1 MTNLKKKMASALA
14 VLTLFTYAS
23 ATCMTASASNFIGD
37 VNNDNKI
44 NNNDTL
50 LLQSYVTKHGVSIN
64 SNNADVNGDGDIN
77 IADVVSLMQTVK
89 KGFIADATPIT
100 GIGRLQK
107 GKWYS
112 SPNDKYFVT
121 FQGSDGNL
129 VIYRKDSSTKRT
141 PCWSS
146 GTNGCD
152 ADFCQLQDDGN
163 FVIYDKYSRPVWTVD
178 SYKSPAGLF
187 INNNG
192 ELFVY
197 SYKDYCKVW
206 SSVNSHGKRI
216 YQPPI
221 KPVHKCSKYQ
231 CYCKDNKWFYG
242 CPECDSRDHE
252 VSFLEYAERTV
263 PNQNRTY
270 EAALTRYLEL
280 LGCDSSKVKAA
291 VNAYSSMYGLKETQR
306 SSIRENMAILD
317 DVDTAFL
324 PDCKGKDIIEKYQNN
339 KDKVDAIVSVYDLF
353 NNSNK
358 KTVDIN
364 TFNKTIDTLKTFVGL
379 FPLGDETYGNLLE
392 GMKKPAKE
400 AIMAGLKH
408 NCYTYLNGLPTTW
421 TESSDKPG
429 SYDFWESGVT
439 AKDLENEKEF
449 DFDNGRFTVEE
460 YLKEE
465 ISKKADAEMVYDAIK
480 NLKCIQAA
488 TGDSFWELVEELY

>member
-1 MTNLKKKMASALA
+1 MTNFKKKMASALA

-23 ATCMTASASNFIGD
+23 ATCMTASASNFMGD

-50 LLQSYVTKHGVSIN
+50 LLQSYVLNQGVSIN
-64 SNNADVNGDGDIN
+64 RNNADVNGDGDIN

-89 KGFIADATPIT
+89 RSIIADATPIT
-100 GIGRLQK
+100 GVGRLQT

-112 SPNDKYFVT
+112 SPNDQYFVV
-121 FQGSDGNL
+121 FQGDGNL
-129 VIYRKDSSTKRT
+129 VIYRKNSSTSRT

-146 GTNGCD
+146 GTNNCD
-152 ADFCQLQDDGN
+152 ASFCQLQSDGN
-163 FVIYDKYSRPVWTVD
+163 IVIYDKYNRPVWTAD

-206 SSVNSHGKRI
+206 TSAKSNGKRI
-216 YQPPI
+216 NQPPI
-221 KPVHKCSKYQ
+221 KPVHKCSKYE

-242 CPECDSRDHE
+242 CRECDSRDHE

-263 PNQNRTY
+263 PDQNSTY
-270 EAALTRYLEL
+270 EAALTRYLES
-280 LGCDSSKVKAA
+280 LGCDSSKDKAA
-291 VNAYSSMYGLKETQR
+291 VNAYSSMRGLKETQR
-306 SSIRENMAILD
+306 SSIRENIAILD
-317 DVDTAFL
+317 DIDTVFL
-324 PDCKGKDIIEKYQNN
+324 PDCKGKDIIEKYQEN

-358 KTVDIN
+358 KTIDIN

-392 GMKKPAKE
+392 CMKESAKKN
-400 AIMAGLKH
+400 IMKGLDY
-408 NCYTYLNGLPTTW
+408 NCRAYLNGLPNIM
-421 TESSDKPG
+421 EGSSDEPG
-429 SYDFWESGVT
+429 SYAFWESGVT

-449 DFDNGRFTVEE
+449 DFRNGRFTVED
-460 YLKEE
+460 YVKEE